1 MKYRHLFITLLMSVV
16 APLHMAVAQF
26 VPIPPLTEPVI
37 DQAGVL
43 SSTARGDI
51 EREVRALKEEKGS
64 EVAVLI
70 VPSTKPEEI
79 EQFSIRVV
87 ERWKLGRKGIDDGVL
102 LLVAVQDRRVRIEVG
117 RGLEGDVPDVKAF
130 RIIDEVILPQFKA
143 GNISGGIRAGVEA
156 IVGLIRGVDLPP
168 PAATDD
174 SAADLY
180 FPLAVFGYV
189 AGALLGSLFGIL
201 IGAGIAGVGTF
212 LIGYTLFSLAAAI
225 GLGVLVL
232 VLVLLLR
239 GTHGG
244 VGDRG
249 YRGGTSYGGRTS
261 SGGFGGS
268 FGGGSFGSGGSFSG
282 GGSSGRW

>member
-1 MKYRHLFITLLMSVV
+1 MFHTHRLTLLFIAIIAPAYLALAQVV
-16 APLHMAVAQF
+16 S
-26 VPIPPLTEPVI
+26 IPPLTGPVT

-43 SSTARGDI
+43 SSTARGEI

-87 ERWKLGRKGIDDGVL
+87 ESWKLGRKDIDDGVL

-117 RGLEGDVPDVKAF
+117 RGLEGDIPDVKAF
-130 RIIDEVILPQFKA
+130 RIIDEVILPRFKA
-143 GNISGGIRAGVEA
+143 GDLSGGIQAGVGA

-168 PAATDD
+168 PDATDEG
-174 SAADLY
+174 AADLF

-189 AGALLGSLFGIL
+189 AGALLGSIFGIL

-212 LIGYTLFSLAAAI
+212 LIGYTLFSLGAAV
-225 GLGVLVL
+225 GLGVLVM

-239 GTHGG
+239 GAVGG
-244 VGDRG
+244 VGSGG
-249 YRGGTSYGGRTS
+249 YRGGRSYGGRTS

>member
-1 MKYRHLFITLLMSVV
+1 MFHVHRLTLLLIALV
-16 APLHMAVAQF
+16 APAYLALAQAL
-26 VPIPPLTEPVI
+26 PIPPLTEPVI

-43 SSTARGDI
+43 SSDTRGEI
-51 EREVRALKEEKGS
+51 EREVRALKSDKGS

-79 EQFSIRVV
+79 EQYSIRVV

-117 RGLEGDVPDVKAF
+117 RGLEGDIPDVKAF

-143 GNISGGIRAGVEA
+143 GDLSGGVRAGVEA
-156 IVGLIRGVDLPP
+156 IDGLIRGVDLPP
-168 PAATDD
+168 PAATDEG
-174 SAADLY
+174 ATDLF
-180 FPLAVFGYV
+180 FPLTVFGYV
-189 AGALLGSLFGIL
+189 TGALLGSLFGIL

-212 LIGYTLFSLAAAI
+212 LIGYTLFSLGAAI
-225 GLGVLVL
+225 GLGVLVMVL
-232 VLVLLLR
+232 VLVLR
-239 GTHGG
+239 GALGG
-244 VGDRG
+244 VGGRG
-249 YRGGTSYGGRTS
+249 YRGGRSYGGRSS

>member
-1 MKYRHLFITLLMSVV
+1 MLHTHRLTLLLIALL
-16 APLHMAVAQF
+16 APTYLALAQF
-26 VPIPPLTEPVI
+26 VSIPPLTEPVI

-43 SSTARGDI
+43 SSTAQEEI
-51 EREVRALKEEKGS
+51 EREVRTLKEEKGS

-102 LLVAVQDRRVRIEVG
+102 LLVAVQDRRIRIEVG
-117 RGLEGDVPDVKAF
+117 RGLEGDIPDVKAF
-130 RIIDEVILPQFKA
+130 RIIDEVILPRFKA
-143 GNISGGIRAGVEA
+143 GDLSGGVQAGVGA

-168 PAATDD
+168 PAATDEG
-174 SAADLY
+174 ATDLF

-189 AGALLGSLFGIL
+189 AGSLLGSLFGIL

-212 LIGYTLFSLAAAI
+212 LVGYTLFSLGAAVGI
-225 GLGVLVL
+225 GVLVM

-239 GTHGG
+239 GALGG
-244 VGDRG
+244 AGGPG
-249 YRGGTSYGGRTS
+249 YRGGR
-261 SGGFGGS
+261 SGSGSFGGS